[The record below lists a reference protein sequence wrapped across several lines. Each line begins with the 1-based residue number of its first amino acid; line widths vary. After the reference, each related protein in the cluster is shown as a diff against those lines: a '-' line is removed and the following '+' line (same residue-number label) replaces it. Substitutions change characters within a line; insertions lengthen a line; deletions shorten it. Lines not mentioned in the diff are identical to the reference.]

1 MGADDNDGAFG
12 VDIDSGLLQPT
23 ESLEARGLGDAL
35 DEGYSPP
42 DHPWALNPSFG
53 PEGLARRLS
62 REVPEVMIG
71 PAETAG
77 SAGSAGELYDDE
89 VGTRRAGRL
98 AEYEGS
104 FDDYQYLYA
113 VDVGVDGGSASA
125 EEAAVHLVL
134 DPDEQ

>member
-1 MGADDNDGAFG
+1 MGADDSDSAFG

-42 DHPWALNPSFG
+42 DHPLAINLSFD

-62 REVPEVMIG
+62 RELPEVMIG
-71 PAETAG
+71 PAETP
-77 SAGSAGELYDDE
+77 GSAGELYDDE
-89 VGTRRAGRL
+89 VGTRRSGRL
-98 AEYEGS
+98 AEYEGT
-104 FDDYQYLYA
+104 FGDYQYLYA